1 MKINNSSRVRSI
13 VLLAMIAIVAVFVWD
28 SHTNTHARK
37 KEEPLVIAYGDDIAG
52 LVLQKALQDL
62 PAERADIGLDAINMG
77 DCCGS
82 NAQFALST
90 GEVDVAVL
98 CPDAL
103 IDLEETG
110 KQYTVL
116 GELVY
121 DGNVLVRRP
130 DSPSELSVIGYM
142 NGRDEQRQLLEE
154 VFGTD
159 KDLQPMFASAL
170 PYALE
175 NKAVDAIMLDA
186 ALALKL
192 NYPTESISDEVV
204 TSIMIVQDELMSD
217 VRLQELIAGYNETVQ
232 SLADEDV
239 LLEMLCEY
247 LETENK
253 EEVAEVWKTVTVR
266 FGSLQ
271 TGTKRKP

>member
-1 MKINNSSRVRSI
+1 MKISNSSNTRKIILFAV
-13 VLLAMIAIVAVFVWD
+13 VALAAVFVWVF
-28 SHTNTHARK
+28 HTNTRSCE

-52 LVLQKALQDL
+52 LVLQKALKDL

-98 CPDAL
+98 CPDAM

-110 KQYTVL
+110 KMYTVL

-130 DSPSELSVIGYM
+130 DSPNELSVIGYM
-142 NGRDEQRQLLEE
+142 NGRDEQRQLLEK

-159 KDLQPMFASAL
+159 KELQPMFASAL

-175 NKAVDAIMLDA
+175 NQAVDAIMLDA

-192 NYPTESISDEVV
+192 NYPTESISEDMV
-204 TSIMIVQDELMSD
+204 TSVMIVRDELVSD
-217 VRLQELIAGYNETVQ
+217 VRLQDLIAGYNDAVE
-232 SLADEDV
+232 SLADEDI
-239 LLEMLCEY
+239 LIEMLCDY
-247 LETENK
+247 LETEDK
-253 EEVAEVWKTVTVR
+253 EEVAAFWKTVTVQ
-266 FGSLQ
+266 FGSLSE
-271 TGTKRKP
+271 GIKRKP